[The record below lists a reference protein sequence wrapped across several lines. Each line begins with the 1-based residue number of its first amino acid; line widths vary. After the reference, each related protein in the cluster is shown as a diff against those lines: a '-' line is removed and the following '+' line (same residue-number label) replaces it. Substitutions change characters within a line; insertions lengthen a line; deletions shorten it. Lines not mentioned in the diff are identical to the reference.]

1 MTNRD
6 EPQSFGISPRTRRFS
21 KRTPEQIAERKA
33 RAQKLYELREQES
46 EAWTTPGGPKS
57 YVGTGGARSA
67 CPSGKH
73 DTDTCGT
80 CGTLA
85 QGIAYYHGQGGQF
98 EAFRVTAAHAN

>member
-1 MTNRD
+1 MINRD

-33 RAQKLYELREQES
+33 RAQKLYELREQG
-46 EAWTTPGGPKS
+46 AGVWTTPGGPKS

-73 DTDTCGT
+73 DTDNNGICYDCGKY
-80 CGTLA
+80 
-85 QGIAYYHGQGGQF
+85 IAAGDAGRF
-98 EAFRVTAAHAN
+98 F

>member
-1 MTNRD
+1 MINRD

-33 RAQKLYELREQES
+33 RAQKLYEQREQEA
-46 EAWTTPGGPKS
+46 EAWNIPGGPKS

-73 DTDTCGT
+73 DTDNNGACYTCGK
-80 CGTLA
+80 
-85 QGIAYYHGQGGQF
+85 Y
-98 EAFRVTAAHAN
+98 VAAGDAGRFI